1 MKISSP
7 LAAALML
14 ASLVGFQAQA
24 GTRQVLDANGQ
35 TRHCPRCSPAGRGA
49 ERA

>member
-24 GTRQVLDANGQ
+24 GTRDRKSVV
-35 TRHCPRCSPAGRGA
+35 
-49 ERA
+49 

>member
-1 MKISSP
+1 MKIFSP

-35 TRHCPRCSPAGRGA
+35 THTVPDAPQRVVVLS
-49 ERA
+49 